1 MQFQVGNQYWQFR
14 DKHGRN
20 HKYTPDGLWEEAV
33 KYFEWI
39 SEKVWNK
46 KEAIKSGELAGTL
59 IDIPTS
65 TPMSIEGFCL
75 FADLGRTTFNDYEK
89 DSDTDFPLVVAK
101 IKSVIES
108 HQFEGATVGVFN
120 SSIIARK
127 LGLADKTDV
136 TSGGEKIETVRVF
149 ELPSNGR

>member
-1 MQFQVGNQYWQFR
+1 MQFQVGNKYWQFR

-89 DSDTDFPLVVAK
+89 DLDPDFPLVVAK

-108 HQFEGATVGVFN
+108 HQFEGATVGAFN

-127 LGLADKTDV
+127 LGLADKQEINLKQEQPLFGD
-136 TSGGEKIETVRVF
+136 E
-149 ELPSNGR
+149 